1 MTYLHDDPAL
11 GLAAGGDVEEHARE
25 GHLVLVLDLVEVVEG
40 VEKDEEVRLV
50 RSGRMKRI
58 TGKGT
63 VAVAPSR

>member
-1 MTYLHDDPAL
+1 MTNLHDDPAL

-25 GHLVLVLDLVEVVEG
+25 GHLVLVPDLVEVVEG
-40 VEKDEEVRLV
+40 VMKNVRLV

-63 VAVAPSR
+63 VAPSK

>member
-25 GHLVLVLDLVEVVEG
+25 GHLVLVRDLVEVVEG
-40 VEKDEEVRLV
+40 VEKDEVRLV

-63 VAVAPSR
+63 VAPSR